1 MSRFKVA
8 YLANTSDE
16 KVTTGESVTSSISRA
31 TKYFEDAGTGSEQL
45 ELFWY
50 NGARYGR
57 VDIMEWAHRQGYARV
72 RNNAQFQWRWRD
84 VGKQVCIRAAKYG
97 QLASLQWLR
106 QNNCCWD
113 DDTAYAAAAGGH
125 FPVLQLAI
133 DNGCDCWDAG
143 DTCSAAAAG
152 GQLSILQWLIEI
164 GYPWDEGT
172 CCSAAEGG
180 HLSVL
185 QWATE
190 NGCPW
195 WGSDFDDSCTVVYEA
210 VEEAAIQMCSIM
222 QYIMLG

>member
-1 MSRFKVA
+1 M
-8 YLANTSDE
+8 
-16 KVTTGESVTSSISRA
+16 
-31 TKYFEDAGTGSEQL
+31 
-45 ELFWY
+45 
-50 NGARYGR
+50 
-57 VDIMEWAHRQGYARV
+57 
-72 RNNAQFQWRWRD
+72 
-84 VGKQVCIRAAKYG
+84 
-97 QLASLQWLR
+97 
-106 QNNCCWD
+106 
-113 DDTAYAAAAGGH
+113 
-125 FPVLQLAI
+125 
-133 DNGCDCWDAG
+133 GCDCWDAG

>member
-1 MSRFKVA
+1 MLYETKWQTTTRGSCLIILTNFSGCLSWCWTLCINRSGLSRFKVA

-72 RNNAQFQWRWRD
+72 RNNEQFQWRWRD

-133 DNGCDCWDAG
+133 DNG
-143 DTCSAAAAG
+143 
-152 GQLSILQWLIEI
+152 L
-164 GYPWDEGT
+164 
-172 CCSAAEGG
+172 
-180 HLSVL
+180 
-185 QWATE
+185 
-190 NGCPW
+190 
-195 WGSDFDDSCTVVYEA
+195 
-210 VEEAAIQMCSIM
+210 
-222 QYIMLG
+222 